1 MSNIV
6 QLRKPYI
13 PSKRERKQERLS
25 MLERWLSDSPVIRAA
40 MEQQIAEMTAEHD
53 ALRRE
58 LTQPQPP
65 EAA

>member
-25 MLERWLSDSPVIRAA
+25 MLERWLSHAPANRASL
-40 MEQQIAEMTAEHD
+40 EHEITEMTAERD

-58 LTQPQPP
+58 LIQPPPP

>member
-6 QLRKPYI
+6 QLHKPYI
-13 PSKRERKQERLS
+13 PSNREKKQERLS
-25 MLERWLSDSPVIRAA
+25 MVERWLSHSPVIRAA
-40 MEQQIAEMTAEHD
+40 MEQQIAEMTTERD

-58 LTQPQPP
+58 LNQPQPP